1 MGETSKLPTMTR
13 FCSSCGAN
21 VPDTAKFCNECGARL
36 PDAATSQNP
45 PPAQDTGSKSAF
57 LALAGSTFV
66 PGLGQVYE
74 GNILRGYLVFLG
86 TFFGFFLL
94 IIPGIIIWLYG
105 IYDAYSTAEKMNAG
119 TVPFQPAPVLHM
131 VLFVIVAIVIAV
143 VTVIAL
149 MYLFLSVVSQTGGL
163 SFAGNDADVTNLL
176 RQVSVL

>member
-1 MGETSKLPTMTR
+1 MGENPKLPTRTR

-36 PDAATSQNP
+36 PDAVTPQNQ

-66 PGLGQVYE
+66 PGLGQVCE

-143 VTVIAL
+143 VTFIAL

-163 SFAGNDADVTNLL
+163 SFAGNNADVTNLL